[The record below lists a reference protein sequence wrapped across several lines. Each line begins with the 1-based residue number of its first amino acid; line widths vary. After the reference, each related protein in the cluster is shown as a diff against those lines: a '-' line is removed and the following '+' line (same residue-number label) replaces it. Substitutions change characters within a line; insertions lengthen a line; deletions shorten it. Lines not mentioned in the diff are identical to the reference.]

1 MSIKESRKT
10 SVKRDSSG
18 SRKKEVSRRRHKS
31 QAERMAALRTYY
43 IDGGSLSE
51 VAQAHDVS
59 RVTIGNWIRTFEE
72 KNPKISKAM
81 RARRVK
87 SEVSSDQLA
96 GQEEIKSL
104 KARIL
109 ELEQELYQAELDRD
123 VSKSMLEVFGIE
135 EQKKALDRSSR
146 SHEEAL

>member
-18 SRKKEVSRRRHKS
+18 SRKKPTSRRRRKS
-31 QAERMAALRTYY
+31 QSERMAALRSYY
-43 IDGGSLSE
+43 IDGGSLSA
-51 VAQAHDVS
+51 VAQAHDVG
-59 RVTIGNWIRTFEE
+59 RATIWNWIRTFEDN
-72 KNPKISKAM
+72 NPKISKAM

-96 GQEEIKSL
+96 GQEEIKNL

-123 VSKSMLEVFGIE
+123 VSKSMLKVFGIE
-135 EQKKALDRSSR
+135 EQKKSSGQK
-146 SHEEAL
+146 